1 MQIVSMRRAR
11 LSLAV
16 SLALFGLTGV
26 HAATIQVSNASGGCT
41 FAQAIAAA
49 NSDSPIGQCAAG
61 LGADVILLPEFAHYP
76 NFFSD
81 PPPRIT
87 SDLTIRGHAFGTSEI
102 NCEGG
107 GQPVFIGDETSA
119 PTVTLEGFA
128 ISYCQFAAGFGAA
141 GGGGAAGLGGA
152 VFVYDGNVTLKSML
166 INNATVNG
174 GVGGSIV
181 FSGNGGGGGGGLHG
195 AGADAGATSNSLL
208 TLGSG
213 GGGGANASN
222 GSVVPG
228 GSAGAPNGGAGGNGG
243 IFASPPGDGGFG
255 GGGGGG
261 ASLIG
266 SQGGQTGADGGF
278 GAGGGGG
285 ATTDAGITAVGS
297 SAGNGGDGGFG
308 GGGGRGGSSLYG
320 FAANGGAGGFGGGGG
335 SGGSSE
341 QGATQIGASG
351 FGAGPAISN
360 FKGGQGAAFGGAVFV
375 RAGTV
380 TIRSSTFLNN
390 TASTTATSLGGAI
403 FVLDQAA
410 QDAHNAIVGASRQD
424 MPELLPVAS
433 GCSVSFSGNSAASQA
448 GTDTNNADVYGTSRA
463 TLVEPC
469 KDIFMNGFE

>member
-1 MQIVSMRRAR
+1 MINGQTGRSA
-11 LSLAV
+11 LSIAVTMALA
-16 SLALFGLTGV
+16 TGA

-41 FAQAIAAA
+41 LAQAISAA
-49 NSDSPIGQCAAG
+49 NSDSPVGQCATG
-61 LGADVILLPEFAHYP
+61 SGADVILLPELAHYP
-76 NFFSD
+76 NFFSE

-87 SDLTIRGHAFGTSEI
+87 SDLTIRGHALGTSDI
-102 NCEGG
+102 HCEGG
-107 GQPVFIGDETSA
+107 GQPIFIGDENSA

-128 ISYCQFAAGFGAA
+128 ISFCQFSAGAGAFGA
-141 GGGGAAGLGGA
+141 GGAAGMGGA
-152 VFVYDGNVTLKSML
+152 VFVYDGDVTLKSML
-166 INNATVNG
+166 IRNAAASG
-174 GVGGSIV
+174 AAGGSIID
-181 FSGNGGGGGGGLHG
+181 SGAGGGGGGGLRG
-195 AGADAGATSNSLL
+195 TGADAGVASASLL

-243 IFASPPGDGGFG
+243 IVASPPGDGGFG

-266 SQGGQTGADGGF
+266 IQGGQSGADAGF
-278 GAGGGGG
+278 GGGGGGG
-285 ATTDAGITAVGS
+285 ATTDGGIAAVGS

-360 FKGGQGAAFGGAVFV
+360 FKGGQGAAFGGAMFV
-375 RAGTV
+375 RAGVV
-380 TIRSSTFLNN
+380 TITSSSFTSNS
-390 TASTTATSLGGAI
+390 ASTSAAVSLGGAI
-403 FVLDQAA
+403 FVLDQSA
-410 QDAHNAIVGASRQD
+410 QDFHNGIAGASRQG
-424 MPELLPVAS
+424 MPVVLPVVT
-433 GCSVSFSGNSAASQA
+433 GCSVGFTGNTAAAQT
-448 GTDTNNADVYGTSRA
+448 GTDTNNHDVYGTSRA

-469 KDIFMNGFE
+469 KDIFKDGFE